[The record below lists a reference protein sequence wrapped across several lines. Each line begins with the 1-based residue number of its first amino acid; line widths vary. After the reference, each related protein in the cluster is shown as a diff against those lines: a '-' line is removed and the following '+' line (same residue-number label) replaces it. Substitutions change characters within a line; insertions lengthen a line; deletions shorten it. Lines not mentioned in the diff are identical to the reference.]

1 VFAGHDRPSATAIIP
16 ELPPQDSI
24 TPEADKSLFTYGT
37 TVLNQSR
44 DLLLAGLLVAAI
56 LGFL

>member
-24 TPEADKSLFTYGT
+24 TPEADKSQRELRDQHDEYRLMISS
-37 TVLNQSR
+37 TVGDHAR
-44 DLLLAGLLVAAI
+44 P
-56 LGFL
+56 